1 MASDIVTRELKQ
13 PINLVEYLYR
23 RLHEVGVRSVHGV
36 PDYLP
41 KCGLSWVGNCNE
53 LNAGYAA
60 DGYARVKGISAMIT
74 TFGVGELSAINAMA
88 GAYS

>member
-36 PDYLP
+36 PGKFLI
-41 KCGLSWVGNCNE
+41 GS
-53 LNAGYAA
+53 
-60 DGYARVKGISAMIT
+60 I
-74 TFGVGELSAINAMA
+74 
-88 GAYS
+88 